1 MNDKN
6 DIAITGNPTKASISA
21 ELSHLSSYIATAC
34 TCVYE
39 SVKSFHNIPAEHL
52 YIKAHSIAFSHLTPR
67 RTGKIFSFFTPGSFQ
82 HKLFCYDNLIP
93 PLYFSTDW

>member
-6 DIAITGNPTKASISA
+6 DIAITGNPTKASILA

-52 YIKAHSIAFSHLTPR
+52 YIKAHSIAYSYLTRERLGRFLVSLR
-67 RTGKIFSFFTPGSFQ
+67 RD
-82 HKLFCYDNLIP
+82 LFNIN
-93 PLYFSTDW
+93 YFAMII